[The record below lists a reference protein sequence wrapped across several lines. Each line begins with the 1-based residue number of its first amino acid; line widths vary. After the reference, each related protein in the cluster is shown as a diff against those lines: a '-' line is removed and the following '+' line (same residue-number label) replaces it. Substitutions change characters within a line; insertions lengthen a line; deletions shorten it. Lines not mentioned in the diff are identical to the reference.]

1 MLQKETV
8 CARVYPAAEYT
19 KNKNPAAPAITS
31 IRGIFTFG
39 GVGETRTLAPLFTR
53 PTPLAGAPRHQLEY
67 YSMVRSCQEL
77 FGFKEV
83 AERVG
88 FEPTVACAIT
98 SFQDW
103 LLKPLGHLSI
113 GGSPWMKSVFAAP
126 NDIYNTTD
134 IPICQ
139 AFFQKICRQLPH
151 TPNAASKRKRR
162 PALLDGLERG
172 RII

>member
-1 MLQKETV
+1 MLGVKLGVRESGNAKTPPKPDFSGFNGV
-8 CARVYPAAEYT
+8 W
-19 KNKNPAAPAITS
+19 I
-31 IRGIFTFG
+31 G

-134 IPICQ
+134 ISICQ
-139 AFFQKICRQLPH
+139 AFFQKICRHPH
-151 TPNAASKRKRR
+151 TPNAVSKRKRR